1 MDYVEHRPFVEFYRQ
16 LQPDQ
21 PSALNGVVHRDVKPS
36 NALYNPA
43 TGQFALADFGLAH
56 LVQQQP
62 QRPRPAARPAAVGS
76 AAVFPSNKS
85 AAASCRCAS
94 GLRPIRAPR
103 GGTNGYRPP
112 EVLLQADSQ
121 DCRVDTWAAGC
132 ILAAFLS
139 GRQPFLWCRSDTE
152 CLYLLCCLFGLNSM
166 RSAAAAVG
174 RELRVLPVASET
186 LPEAEFPCRRDRLS
200 SVCRL
205 IRGTEAGSSDGPSSS
220 VFDLLSGLLQAD
232 PAKRLTAADALK
244 HPVLEFSDRPALSV
258 GVRLGQAG
266 LLFCAGARPPADD
279 AEARFGAPK
288 SRPPRGQRV
297 SLATV
302 FAEAPTPGVSASTAA
317 CREPVPRE
325 REPQSGPAALR
336 IGGSISHLAAG
347 PAKSLIDFYPIASS
361 RSLQAERYRR
371 HSNCRGSGR
380 DPSQLNR
387 GFDSLSSSGAELT
400 RSGLSRAEAAVA
412 ALPNASERRLRAT
425 WTDSRRLRERPD
437 AQQAACRSRR

>member
-1 MDYVEHRPFVEFYRQ
+1 RRRSPAADAATPSASSDPMFKTLEFARSLRTIRDYFNLIDKCGEGAFSAVFRARPLTGGDRCLAVKVISQCCDLQRTCTEILLLKALKGSPNVISLVSAVREAETVLLVMDYVEHRPFVEFYRQ

-21 PSALNGVVHRDVKPS
+21 VQHYMRCLLDALSRVHSMGVVHRDVKPS

-94 GLRPIRAPR
+94 GLVCGPCLSKRPIRAPR

-244 HPVLEFSDRPALSV
+244 HPY
-258 GVRLGQAG
+258 
-266 LLFCAGARPPADD
+266 
-279 AEARFGAPK
+279 
-288 SRPPRGQRV
+288 
-297 SLATV
+297 
-302 FAEAPTPGVSASTAA
+302 FASAK
-317 CREPVPRE
+317 R
-325 REPQSGPAALR
+325 
-336 IGGSISHLAAG
+336 
-347 PAKSLIDFYPIASS
+347 
-361 RSLQAERYRR
+361 
-371 HSNCRGSGR
+371 
-380 DPSQLNR
+380 
-387 GFDSLSSSGAELT
+387 
-400 RSGLSRAEAAVA
+400 
-412 ALPNASERRLRAT
+412 
-425 WTDSRRLRERPD
+425 
-437 AQQAACRSRR
+437 